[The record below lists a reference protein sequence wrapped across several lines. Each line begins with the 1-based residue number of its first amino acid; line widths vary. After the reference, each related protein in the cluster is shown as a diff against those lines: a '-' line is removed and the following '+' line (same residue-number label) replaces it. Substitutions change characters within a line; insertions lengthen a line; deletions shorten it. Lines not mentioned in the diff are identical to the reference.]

1 MKFEDK
7 FKPGD
12 IICSDRFREGKC
24 MVVEEL
30 KRSYPDGE
38 YWYICVDLILEDQG
52 WIARERN
59 SMRNVEYE
67 WRIATDDDIVN
78 YLSRFVKH
86 RYKLGVT
93 TDITISDDGMSIGE
107 THLDA
112 KQLTDLSRLIN
123 HFVAV

>member
-12 IICSDRFREGKC
+12 IICSNRFRYGIC
-24 MVVEEL
+24 MIVKKLEL
-30 KRSYPDGE
+30 SINLDKYVYRCE
-38 YWYICVDLILEDQG
+38 DLIVEDQWWG
-52 WIARERN
+52 AYERD
-59 SMRNVEYE
+59 SMWGVEYE

-107 THLDA
+107 IHLDA

-123 HFVAV
+123 HFVTV